1 MIKNPDRKP
10 RDIDDLDDSSE
21 AAAEPEVLEGGG
33 EFGAADPVDADRRI
47 EELEAELTETRER
60 YLRAEAELQNVIKRH
75 GREVSERARYAA
87 EGLGRDLLD
96 IIDDLDRA
104 LDHVA
109 TAGEDGGSG
118 DLGGVVEGVQLVRS
132 GLLAALERHGIN
144 RLDAHGQPF
153 DPGEHDAVTMI
164 ESAEHGPNTVV
175 AEHRPGYR
183 IHERLLRPAMVA
195 VSKPPADESN
205 DK

>member
-1 MIKNPDRKP
+1 MSKNPDMKA
-10 RDIDDLDDSSE
+10 RDIDDMDDSQHAE
-21 AAAEPEVLEGGG
+21 GAAETLD
-33 EFGAADPVDADRRI
+33 GAGTADPTDVGERI
-47 EELEAELTETRER
+47 ETLEAELYETRER

-75 GREVSERARYAA
+75 SREVSERARYAA

-109 TAGEDGGSG
+109 TIGGDTGG
-118 DLGGVVEGVQLVRS
+118 DDLRGVVEGVRLVR
-132 GLLAALERHGIN
+132 GALLAALERHGIN

-153 DPGEHDAVTMI
+153 DPGEHDAVTMV

-175 AEHRPGYR
+175 AEHRAGYR
-183 IHERLLRPAMVA
+183 IHDRLLRPAMVA
-195 VSKPPADESN
+195 VSKPPADEPN

>member
-1 MIKNPDRKP
+1 MVKNPDREP
-10 RDIDDLDDSSE
+10 QDIDDVDDSQQAEGETETLDRAGADDPIDAGQRIEQLE
-21 AAAEPEVLEGGG
+21 AALA
-33 EFGAADPVDADRRI
+33 
-47 EELEAELTETRER
+47 ETRER

-75 GREVSERARYAA
+75 GRDVSERARYAA

-104 LDHVA
+104 LDHVE
-109 TAGEDGGSG
+109 GIGDGAEGG
-118 DLGGVVEGVQLVRS
+118 DLGGVVEGVRLVRS

-175 AEHRPGYR
+175 AEHRAGYR
-183 IHERLLRPAMVA
+183 IHDRLLRPAMVA
-195 VSKPPADESN
+195 VSKPPADEPD